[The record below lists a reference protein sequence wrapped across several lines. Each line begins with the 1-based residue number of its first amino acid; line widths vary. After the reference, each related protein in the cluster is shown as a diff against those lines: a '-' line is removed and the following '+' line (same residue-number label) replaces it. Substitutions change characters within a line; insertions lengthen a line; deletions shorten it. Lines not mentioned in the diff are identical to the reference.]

1 MDLNGNIKMKWIKK
15 QMLNL
20 TLAISNVE
28 KNALNQEGIDGG
40 IETGKYQRLN
50 QNSLMD
56 ALLRGE
62 MNDEVEKLRWRIY
75 KTTQQMKYYSCEV
88 VGINEDGSPMTEIR
102 YFGDEERL
110 LKIKTEPSDDY
121 KLIMVVDN
129 RNVSA
134 GINESLGLDI
144 DEYKISFESNT
155 KNIINEDILN
165 ETDEV
170 NSQSDIDLGVGKTT
184 TIGEVKDNKVGL
196 HLPISITRKYLPK
209 FKLENYTK
217 KLHVKKITNKEFLL
231 ELYVSKYPE
240 QFDKQQHFF
249 LSNVKN
255 IVSNPTKYNSIVD
268 IDTISFVSNNT
279 VGVPDFLEYEYKIIK
294 LSSVVEFNEY
304 YVFKFISEVTIE
316 AKSIIEQFKNEE
328 LEEKYKNKEKR

>member
-1 MDLNGNIKMKWIKK
+1 MSNWFKK
-15 QMLNL
+15 QMAS
-20 TLAISNVE
+20 LAFAMSNVE
-28 KNALNQEGIDGG
+28 KNTLGQESINGG
-40 IETGKYQRLN
+40 IETSKHQRLN
-50 QNSLMD
+50 QNSVMD

-62 MNDEVEKLRWRIY
+62 ITEEVEKLRWRIY
-75 KTTQQMKYYSCEV
+75 KTSQQMKYYSCEV
-88 VGINEDGSPMTEIR
+88 VGINEDGSPITEIR

-134 GINESLGLDI
+134 GVNETLGLDI
-144 DEYKISFESNT
+144 DEYKISFESKT
-155 KNIINEDILN
+155 KNIINEDVLS
-165 ETDEV
+165 ESDEV
-170 NSQSDIDLGVGKTT
+170 NNQSDINLDIGKTT

-196 HLPISITRKYLPK
+196 NLPISVTRKYIPK
-209 FKLENYTK
+209 FKIENYTK
-217 KLHVKKITNKEFLL
+217 KIHIKKITNKEFLL

-255 IVSNPTKYNSIVD
+255 ILSNPTKYNSIVD

-279 VGVPDFLEYEYKIIK
+279 VGVPDFLEYEYKVIK
-294 LSSVVEFNEY
+294 LSNLVEFNEY